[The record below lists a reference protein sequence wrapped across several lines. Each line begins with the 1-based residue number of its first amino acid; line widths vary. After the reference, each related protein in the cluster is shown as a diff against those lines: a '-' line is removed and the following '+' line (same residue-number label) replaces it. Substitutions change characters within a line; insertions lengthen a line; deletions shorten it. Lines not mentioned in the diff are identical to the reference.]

1 MVDFTKAIVVDTYE
15 IDGALTLDFVVNN
28 RKWMID
34 AKDFAKCCDG
44 DFLALVEG
52 VKGTQYEPVVALP
65 VLLPIYP
72 LFQMRTT
79 TGFRVYTAYV
89 EQGKYMFD
97 WLTVNTAVRVRAESC
112 MRPLSEQPEIFV
124 IDDEPE
130 IFVIDDESVPDT
142 PTPKPKDKYQSTAEI
157 QIAVFDSAGNVSY
170 EDV

>member
-1 MVDFTKAIVVDTYE
+1 MDNLSKAIVIDAYE
-15 IDGALTLDFVVNN
+15 IDGALMLEFVVNKRN
-28 RKWMID
+28 SNCKLMLD
-34 AKDFAKCCDG
+34 AKDFANCCDG

-72 LFQMRTT
+72 LFQMRTP

-97 WLTVNTAVRVRAESC
+97 WLTVNTAARVMAESC
-112 MRPLSEQPEIFV
+112 MRPLFEQPEMLV
-124 IDDEPE
+124 VDDDDEY
-130 IFVIDDESVPDT
+130 VPTT

-157 QIAVFDSAGNVSY
+157 QIAVFDSAGNVTY